1 MTRLMIVAA
10 ISLCLVG
17 QTAQAAS
24 NLALSSYFEQKIL
37 LGENSMRSYDPAGSV
52 NLVDYNLQ
60 FVAQVGFGLSDVVS
74 LVLYP
79 EIDLVFVPS
88 EPEPRITSK

>member
-1 MTRLMIVAA
+1 
-10 ISLCLVG
+10 
-17 QTAQAAS
+17 
-24 NLALSSYFEQKIL
+24 
-37 LGENSMRSYDPAGSV
+37 
-52 NLVDYNLQ
+52 
-60 FVAQVGFGLSDVVS
+60 VS